1 MSGQVGRVGGSRP
14 VHATQET
21 QNSQSSQKNGNID
34 MQHKSDEY
42 IETKNYIES
51 RMEICARDKD
61 LKEVFNKVEYIIRQD
76 GAVQFKFKSDV
87 NIEQFKKAFG
97 FEDGYFRSYLRNRHD
112 QGIKNGSVHPIHTNG
127 HKNDQE
133 EIIDYNLGG
142 IGTKI
147 TYTDGYSRTKGFR
160 GGWINRSKIVDHP
173 DYTQMSLGPNDNEK
187 LPVFGKDF
195 FNYK

>member
-61 LKEVFNKVEYIIRQD
+61 LKEVFN
-76 GAVQFKFKSDV
+76 DV
-87 NIEQFKKAFG
+87 SQA
-97 FEDGYFRSYLRNRHD
+97 
-112 QGIKNGSVHPIHTNG
+112 
-127 HKNDQE
+127 
-133 EIIDYNLGG
+133 
-142 IGTKI
+142 
-147 TYTDGYSRTKGFR
+147 
-160 GGWINRSKIVDHP
+160 
-173 DYTQMSLGPNDNEK
+173 SL
-187 LPVFGKDF
+187 LDF
-195 FNYK
+195 M